1 MLLQRHS
8 DLSPPS
14 PYTDVSVLLLSWEQ
28 GSAVDAEAIASLE
41 RTLHSDYGY
50 HTTSWQIPAVCN
62 PSIKLGVQMA
72 SFLEHARPNHLL
84 IIYYA
89 GRAYVGS
96 DDNLYW
102 AW

>member
-8 DLSPPS
+8 DPSPS
-14 PYTDVSVLLLSWEQ
+14 PYTDVSVLLLSWEHDP
-28 GSAVDAEAIASLE
+28 AVDSEAIASLE
-41 RTLHSDYGY
+41 HTLKSDYNY
-50 HTTSWQIPAVCN
+50 HTSSWQIPAVRN

-72 SFLEHARPNHLL
+72 SFLEQARPNHLL

-89 GRAYVGS
+89 GRAYVGC
-96 DDNLYW
+96 DGNLYW